1 MQAFFA
7 DFFGTLSHP
16 LPKALPLESARALP
30 LTRQGRCPW
39 ILLGRCPRP
48 CRGTQLNSPSPLSAS
63 LTSPH
68 TVGSHPGPHI
78 SLPLVSLAQFVQTA
92 QSAFGGKQM

>member
-7 DFFGTLSHP
+7 DFFGTLSQP

-48 CRGTQLNSPSPLSAS
+48 CRCTQY
-63 LTSPH
+63 
-68 TVGSHPGPHI
+68 PGPHI